1 MSKIYRVEYRPLRH
15 FSRNSKKGIIGDAS
29 IEVKANDINEAI
41 NIANGTIIFGKDEQ
55 HEIACVTLMY
65 RPCVEC
71 DEDGD

>member
-1 MSKIYRVEYRPLRH
+1 MSKIYRVEYRPVRNT
-15 FSRNSKKGIIGDAS
+15 FSRNSKKGVIGDVV
-29 IEVKANDINEAI
+29 IEVKANDINEAM
-41 NIANGTIIFGKDEQ
+41 NIANGTIIFGKDE